1 MNRLNTE
8 NMVEALDGLAEVEIA
23 RRQQVVYWQNGKG
36 AVFGTF
42 LSPPLPRRTPC
53 RTPCTVECSCDLRA
67 AATDAAAGRDVVLR
81 ALRAGADQPVHGT
94 VRPAPPRGCYRARCT
109 HQLAHRWARRFSA
122 HSAECDDYGSGA
134 SGGGDSIISALAG
147 GGMQPL
153 PSQSS
158 QPSAA
163 ATESLI
169 GALGMSIAASGAGG
183 EDGGGAAMS
192 RARFA
197 AALLRAAQ
205 DPVVIDQAFAQ
216 YQEFVKGQEAEVE
229 VEDEAAVIEQESF
242 AAEEGPETME
252 VLGLEAEG
260 GAAVGGAPQGEPQ
273 AAWPP
278 GAPAQHAAASSAM
291 SPFDALASGRETPAT
306 SGCVCA
312 QPNQRLERQT
322 FGWGRTVPHRPTA
335 RAAPRSAPVRRV
347 RPRPRRHRH
356 RRTHWSSCEL
366 FRPVCRLHS
375 VSAAA
380 AAAVGN
386 SLRTRQT

>member
-1 MNRLNTE
+1 
-8 NMVEALDGLAEVEIA
+8 
-23 RRQQVVYWQNGKG
+23 
-36 AVFGTF
+36 
-42 LSPPLPRRTPC
+42 
-53 RTPCTVECSCDLRA
+53 
-67 AATDAAAGRDVVLR
+67 
-81 ALRAGADQPVHGT
+81 
-94 VRPAPPRGCYRARCT
+94 
-109 HQLAHRWARRFSA
+109 
-122 HSAECDDYGSGA
+122 
-134 SGGGDSIISALAG
+134 
-147 GGMQPL
+147 MQPL
-153 PSQSS
+153 PSQPS

-306 SGCVCA
+306 SGCVCVCA
-312 QPNQRLERQT
+312 QPN
-322 FGWGRTVPHRPTA
+322 RTAGPADIRVEEN
-335 RAAPRSAPVRRV
+335 SAP
-347 RPRPRRHRH
+347 PAHG
-356 RRTHWSSCEL
+356 TGGT
-366 FRPVCRLHS
+366 PVGAGATSAPAPAPPPAPADALEQLRAFQAGLPPS
-375 VSAAA
+375 LGIGGGGGGGGQQSPNKADLVSQLAAMMGQPP
-380 AAAVGN
+380 GN
-386 SLRTRQT
+386 R

>member
-1 MNRLNTE
+1 
-8 NMVEALDGLAEVEIA
+8 
-23 RRQQVVYWQNGKG
+23 
-36 AVFGTF
+36 
-42 LSPPLPRRTPC
+42 
-53 RTPCTVECSCDLRA
+53 
-67 AATDAAAGRDVVLR
+67 
-81 ALRAGADQPVHGT
+81 
-94 VRPAPPRGCYRARCT
+94 
-109 HQLAHRWARRFSA
+109 
-122 HSAECDDYGSGA
+122 
-134 SGGGDSIISALAG
+134 
-147 GGMQPL
+147 MQPL

-242 AAEEGPETME
+242 AAEGPETME

-306 SGCVCA
+306 SGGCVCA
-312 QPNQRLERQT
+312 QPNRTLERQT
-322 FGWGRTVPHRPTA
+322 FGWRRTAPHRPTA
-335 RAAPRSAPVRRV
+335 RAALRWAPVRRV

-380 AAAVGN
+380 AAVAN
-386 SLRTRQT
+386 SLQTRQT